1 MAKRPFPQLGCLG
14 QGVALASQAASV
26 PSCEFHVETTCPG
39 SLEPHACVSQAS
51 LAGHMLAV
59 LLAFQ
64 LVRPVQ
70 GVPPPAYAG
79 LEARLRG
86 VAAGTVLQPGLV
98 DTWPGLMLLDEL
110 LHAARGHFNGLP
122 VALHA
127 PPIPEA
133 AKLAVT
139 RLQVYW
145 VDAAMRGRQTSQMG
159 PEWAQHKARALSAQS
174 LGEQRGGPLSALAGP
189 ALLPDGLSKEQHAAF
204 SQCLPSPFDARAVL
218 DDDLAFSVRMMAML
232 GPCAR
237 VWRRLQRR
245 AVLAVAKLFYS
256 WDKALVA
263 CMHPAVRAVA
273 FERRPATMTAFA
285 ILLRWPDTAIGM
297 RFVQGFKLLGKI
309 EAPGLFR
316 ELDCPTGLGGTL
328 ESAFGSRA
336 RAVIDRLEATVRP
349 DENTQV
355 IAEFTLDEVSKG
367 WASGPYTRKQL
378 DSMFGV
384 SRWLPMKRF
393 AHTQASGKV
402 RPVDEGRSSGH
413 NDLASAT
420 ETIYNH
426 SPDLV
431 VAAAKQLL
439 AVLHVEFECLPD
451 WAALAFGTC
460 DMASAYRQLPNCPEE
475 APGTVIAFWHPQCQG
490 VRYTILHAHP
500 FGLAAAVLNFNTVP
514 ALATAVSRRCLACA
528 VTHYFDDSGIMD
540 WATARGSAQECVES
554 VYGVFG
560 MTLDPHK
567 QQPMASQ
574 RVFLGVLLDFSSFV
588 HQSIMR
594 VDVKPGLRDALSEE
608 IGAILDQNLCT
619 AAQAAKLRGRFSW
632 AASAMFGKCARGG
645 QAPLSQQ
652 QHHPRPGKL
661 SPELQEAL
669 FFMRALAQY
678 IPAREIDLRAQF
690 SAVAVMYTDGSW
702 EPAEMNAPGLGFV
715 LFQNGMPRPLKGLRQ
730 SMTLC
735 FKFLHLGK
743 PKLPLLKRWQ
753 CSKAHWPSCHV
764 FKGKILSFL
773 WITKRFAVPS
783 SGVLALVWL
792 VSVCHLLWAAHT
804 LNTFLQHLMS
814 ATDCHGRELPTYGR
828 FSRVGACTSCLVCH
842 GLLSALQIFFVRRLR

>member
-1 MAKRPFPQLGCLG
+1 
-14 QGVALASQAASV
+14 
-26 PSCEFHVETTCPG
+26 
-39 SLEPHACVSQAS
+39 
-51 LAGHMLAV
+51 
-59 LLAFQ
+59 
-64 LVRPVQ
+64 
-70 GVPPPAYAG
+70 
-79 LEARLRG
+79 
-86 VAAGTVLQPGLV
+86 
-98 DTWPGLMLLDEL
+98 
-110 LHAARGHFNGLP
+110 
-122 VALHA
+122 
-127 PPIPEA
+127 
-133 AKLAVT
+133 
-139 RLQVYW
+139 
-145 VDAAMRGRQTSQMG
+145 
-159 PEWAQHKARALSAQS
+159 
-174 LGEQRGGPLSALAGP
+174 
-189 ALLPDGLSKEQHAAF
+189 
-204 SQCLPSPFDARAVL
+204 
-218 DDDLAFSVRMMAML
+218 
-232 GPCAR
+232 
-237 VWRRLQRR
+237 
-245 AVLAVAKLFYS
+245 
-256 WDKALVA
+256 
-263 CMHPAVRAVA
+263 
-273 FERRPATMTAFA
+273 
-285 ILLRWPDTAIGM
+285 
-297 RFVQGFKLLGKI
+297 
-309 EAPGLFR
+309 
-316 ELDCPTGLGGTL
+316 
-328 ESAFGSRA
+328 
-336 RAVIDRLEATVRP
+336 
-349 DENTQV
+349 
-355 IAEFTLDEVSKG
+355 
-367 WASGPYTRKQL
+367 
-378 DSMFGV
+378 
-384 SRWLPMKRF
+384 MKRF

-402 RPVDEGRSSGH
+402 RPVDDGRSSGH

-500 FGLAAAVLNFNTVP
+500 FGLAAAVLNFNRVP

-608 IGAILDQNLCT
+608 IGAILDQNSCT
-619 AAQAAKLRGRFSW
+619 AAQAAKLRGRFSR

-715 LFQNGMPRPLKGLRQ
+715 LTTPELSATELFSQRLQLGLAAFTGFLLVLACALMVKVLSCLYRRQ
-730 SMTLC
+730 EYDSVDGRTADNQVVDEQERATILADVY
-735 FKFLHLGK
+735 GK
-743 PKLPLLKRWQ
+743 PEDADEMDIGDEAALERAWQAIEQAASSDEDLCEADLKQGEQDVGGQLSKSTLKAIRGLS
-753 CSKAHWPSCHV
+753 SKAQTAAEVFDISPVAENANPSFFDIGDAADAEDSGHP
-764 FKGKILSFL
+764 FFEGASESRSRGSRANGQQASSSDNIL
-773 WITKRFAVPS
+773 
-783 SGVLALVWL
+783 
-792 VSVCHLLWAAHT
+792 
-804 LNTFLQHLMS
+804 
-814 ATDCHGRELPTYGR
+814 EL
-828 FSRVGACTSCLVCH
+828 
-842 GLLSALQIFFVRRLR
+842 